1 MGTSGAELRERIRFW
16 LDIVTSVVAVAG
28 IVAVVYFLVGLRS
41 GTPPPPPPQGRGQ
54 IPIPVDPVSL
64 DGAVFKGS
72 ASAPVV
78 ILEFSEFFCPF
89 CRRFATETL
98 PQLEQQIVRGEVA
111 LAFRHLPLDA
121 LHPFA
126 RRAAELAVC
135 AGQEGRFWEAHDAI
149 FAKPWERTDG
159 AAEVRAR
166 VLSAGVDGTA
176 LDRCQAQ
183 PQAAAR
189 VAQDVEQAAALQVR
203 STPAFMIGTR
213 DVNGRL
219 RVHTVIEGSRP
230 LEEFLAAIKE
240 SQESQR

>member
-1 MGTSGAELRERIRFW
+1 MGTSAAELRERIRFW

-72 ASAPVV
+72 TSAPVV

-135 AGQEGRFWEAHDAI
+135 ADQQGHFWPVHDAL
-149 FAKPWERTDG
+149 FASPWASATVEL
-159 AAEVRAR
+159 EVQNR
-166 VLSAGVDGTA
+166 VVSAGVDPSMLTECLSRPDARERVSSDVAVATA
-176 LDRCQAQ
+176 LRIA
-183 PQAAAR
+183 
-189 VAQDVEQAAALQVR
+189 
-203 STPAFMIGTR
+203 STPVFLIGR
-213 DVNGRL
+213 RVSGRL
-219 RVHTVIEGSRP
+219 EVKGIIEGARPLDEFLTVIKSIQVP
-230 LEEFLAAIKE
+230 LG
-240 SQESQR
+240 R